1 MARPGICWIP
11 SAATVSSVR
20 EASRYQNSRAFIG
33 GSSVSSA
40 RGASRYRTES
50 DEPVEGPV
58 RSTHRD
64 GGLSR
69 PAHDVAAPPRG
80 EHWRWIVEKGGGPT
94 KPGSPLEG
102 HQALTNVGTCDVLKK
117 I

>member
-33 GSSVSSA
+33 GGPLSSA

-50 DEPVEGPV
+50 DEPVEVPV

-69 PAHDVAAPPRG
+69 PPHDVAAQPRG
-80 EHWRWIVEKGGGPT
+80 QASRCIVDNGGGPT
-94 KPGSPLEG
+94 KTGSPLEG
-102 HQALTNVGTCDVLKK
+102 PQALTNVGTCDVLKK